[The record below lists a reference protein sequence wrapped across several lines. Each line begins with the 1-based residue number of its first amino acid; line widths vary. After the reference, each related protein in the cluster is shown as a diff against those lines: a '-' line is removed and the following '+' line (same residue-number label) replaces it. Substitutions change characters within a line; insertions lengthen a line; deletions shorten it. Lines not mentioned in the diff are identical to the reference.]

1 MGEGDSK
8 GGAGSVDA
16 KDEAIEEVEPEVV
29 GSSASHKHHPPPPPR
44 LRKASRP
51 LAVSGDPKLARDLMT
66 RELFTIGP
74 DDSLASLEQH
84 METLHFRHLPVVD
97 GDKPV
102 GLITHSDLLHASSSH
117 LTSLAKEVDELVHQ
131 LPAKRIMRTEFP
143 CVRPEEPIVQVA
155 ATLWNSHAE
164 CVLVT
169 DDAGSLVGIITE
181 ADFVRLAHHLLR
193 SQS

>member
-1 MGEGDSK
+1 
-8 GGAGSVDA
+8 
-16 KDEAIEEVEPEVV
+16 
-29 GSSASHKHHPPPPPR
+29 
-44 LRKASRP
+44 LRTAARP

-84 METLHFRHLPVVD
+84 MESLHFRHLPVVED
-97 GDKPV
+97 DKPV
-102 GLITHSDLLHASSSH
+102 GLITHSDLLHASSSY
-117 LTSLAKEVDELVHQ
+117 LTNLAKEVDELVHK
-131 LPAKRIMRTEFP
+131 LPAKRIMRTDFP
-143 CVRPEEPIVQVA
+143 CVRPGETISEVA
-155 ATLWNSHAE
+155 ATLWNSRAE

-169 DDAGSLVGIITE
+169 DDGGKLVGIITE